1 MELLIVESIRNV
13 LEDSNRIFEE
23 KNKKY
28 YRDVL
33 DFLNLMFE
41 DNSTSLLKIKFK
53 KITINSNVF
62 FLYNEIIKK
71 YKLNKPEIEIDKFD
85 DIMELND
92 ANEIKQILCDIA
104 IKLSNNLLEHLNYKL
119 KKKTNKNDDK
129 IKFVLEYIK

>member
-71 YKLNKPEIEIDKFD
+71 YKLNNPEIEIDKFD

-92 ANEIKQILCDIA
+92 ANEIIQILCDIA

>member
-1 MELLIVESIRNV
+1 MELLIVESIRNI

-104 IKLSNNLLEHLNYKL
+104 IKLSNNLLENLNYKL

-129 IKFVLEYIK
+129 IKFILEYMK

>member
-1 MELLIVESIRNV
+1 MELLMVESIRNM

-28 YRDVL
+28 YIDVL

-41 DNSTSLLKIKFK
+41 DDSKSLLKIKFK

-104 IKLSNNLLEHLNYKL
+104 IKLSNNLLENLNYKL